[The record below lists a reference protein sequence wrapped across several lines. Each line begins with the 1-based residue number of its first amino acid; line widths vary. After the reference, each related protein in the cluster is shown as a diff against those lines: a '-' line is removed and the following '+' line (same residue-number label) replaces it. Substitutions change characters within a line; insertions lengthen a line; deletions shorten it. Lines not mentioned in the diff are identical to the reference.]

1 MFGHETLRI
10 LCRGVVL
17 VSLFRAKTVN
27 HSTLEIRSI
36 SFPLVQET
44 VKCAQPHLLVTH
56 STYIID
62 EGVFV
67 TIQDADGMLD
77 VVIWTA
83 SRAGSAYFLQYS
95 GILESLKWLSD

>member
-1 MFGHETLRI
+1 MCH
-10 LCRGVVL
+10 GVVL
-17 VSLFRAKTVN
+17 QSLFRAKTVDR
-27 HSTLEIRSI
+27 STLEIRSI

-44 VKCAQPHLLVTH
+44 VIYPQPHLLITNC
-56 STYIID
+56 TRIID

-67 TIQDADGMLD
+67 ITQDADGMLD